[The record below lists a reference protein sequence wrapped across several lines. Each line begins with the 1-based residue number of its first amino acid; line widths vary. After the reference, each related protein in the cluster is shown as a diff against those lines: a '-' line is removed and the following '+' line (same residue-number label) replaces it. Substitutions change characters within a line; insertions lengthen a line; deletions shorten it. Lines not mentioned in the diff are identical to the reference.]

1 MNATPDMNTLSL
13 EDALSALGESNGEFE
28 AEVDRH
34 APVCRFR
41 EHDHDLFVSDLER
54 DYRDRNGE
62 SAVAA
67 GDLRPGENRT
77 GQSAT
82 GMSHERRG
90 RTLFGRVYQCDPAFE
105 SVMPDMT
112 RAAISRINRIT
123 GQVVMTWVDRPAHG
137 HLIST
142 ESVWRISSTARFT
155 GESAALAT
163 GDASSH
169 RDLAQTGEP

>member
-13 EDALSALGESNGEFE
+13 EDAMSALGESNGEFE

-34 APVCRFR
+34 DPVCRFR
-41 EHDHDLFVSDLER
+41 ELGHDLFVSDLER

-62 SAVAA
+62 PAVAPEVL
-67 GDLRPGENRT
+67 GPDENRT
-77 GQSAT
+77 RQSAAEIC
-82 GMSHERRG
+82 HERQG

-105 SVMPDMT
+105 SVMPVMT

-123 GQVVMTWVDRPAHG
+123 GQVVKTWDDRPADG
-137 HLIST
+137 HLKST
-142 ESVWRISSTARFT
+142 GRVWRISSTARLT
-155 GESAALAT
+155 GESAASAT

-169 RDLAQTGEP
+169 RDLPQTGEP